1 MIPVASHR
9 SCRLPAPPC
18 FPELLLVQTVCLL
31 AFSFGLSAQEM
42 VRVPET
48 DAPPVLLDGTFSVG
62 EWDDALTVEGGGV
75 TLYLKQEAGHVFI
88 AVGSQGLTS
97 PVTNLFIQPVG
108 GEIHQLHVSAQLGER
123 VLPSDGSEPPPFTW
137 GFSSLWYA
145 NEVRWDERRRRQ
157 LVDEG
162 MDQGQAQV
170 ETLFPYDGFE
180 FQIRREKFGV
190 SEWRIRVDVPS
201 AGREPL
207 VFPRDTQPGD
217 STGWLVLN
225 LGA

>member
-1 MIPVASHR
+1 MIPVASHL
-9 SCRLPAPPC
+9 SCTPPVPLS
-18 FPELLLVQTVCLL
+18 FLDLLLVQTVSLL
-31 AFSFGLSAQEM
+31 PFSFGLSAQEI

-48 DAPPVLLDGTFSVG
+48 DAPPVLLDGTFSAE

-75 TLYLKQEAGHVFI
+75 TLYLKREAGHVFI
-88 AVGSQGLTS
+88 AVRAQGLTS
-97 PVTNLFIQPVG
+97 PVTNLYIQPAG

-123 VLPSDGSEPPPFTW
+123 ILPSDGSEPPPFTW
-137 GFSSLWYA
+137 GATSLWYA
-145 NEVRWDERRRRQ
+145 NEVRWDERRRRL

-162 MDQGQAQV
+162 MEPGQAQV

-180 FQIRREKFGV
+180 FQIRKEKFGV

-201 AGREPL
+201 VGREPL

-217 STGWLVLN
+217 SRGWLVLN